1 MMAENDMPSDL
12 PDNEPK
18 IGKLKLALD
27 EGLASGLLADA
38 PRKIIDSI
46 IADQTTHLDQPLA

>member
-1 MMAENDMPSDL
+1 MAENDMPSDL